1 MKKELQKMKG
11 FIASALFSLIHLSV
25 SAQNTFPALGP
36 VGIGTTAPTSM
47 LTIRPT
53 LANAFD
59 IHPAT
64 LSTTTGEF
72 RLRELTANGS
82 QYVGFKAPSSI
93 VADVMW
99 VLPST
104 LGTSEQVLSR
114 GSGSSLVWSTV
125 PALSLNNLST
135 TSVNVDLLPNTNGTR
150 NLGSSTLRWNHGY
163 FNGGVVVG
171 NTTVT
176 AAGMIRYNAGSFQG
190 YNGSTWV
197 NLGGG
202 ATGANTSLSNLSA
215 TSINAD
221 MIPSSSDLRSLGSN
235 TFRWKDLWL
244 SGELRTTGG
253 ITANTIYLES
263 EIYASPGG
271 ETVLSYNPLNNNVSI
286 ANARIPNFSS
296 SNNIF
301 IGPFAGNQLI
311 TGSLYDN
318 ICIGTSAGTSLN
330 QGNVNTII
338 GTFAGVN
345 VQSGSGNTMLGYG
358 SGEQVTSGFDNTII
372 GMLSGTDLSSGS
384 KNAFLGREAGNRIN
398 DGVNNVCI
406 GNGAAPNLST
416 PYNASGLT
424 LLGANAQTN
433 GAYNNAAAIGN
444 SAVVNASN
452 RVRIGNAAITRIS
465 GQVGFSIDSDRR
477 LKQNV
482 KDYALGLEFI
492 NKLRPVSYEYTTNP
506 EGGNRQGFIAQE
518 VEEALGK
525 TPFEGLSR
533 PEHEADYYAINYAA
547 FVVPL
552 VNAVKELTE
561 KVNALEAK
569 LEAANNYPVELHNRM
584 IQRDNQTLG
593 QNEPNP
599 FEDFSRIHY
608 DFNKN
613 PAQGRI
619 LIIDMNGRNVQ
630 TYTANAQQGVVMI
643 QKGQLAPGV
652 YTYMLMDGNEFISS
666 KQMIVK

>member
-1 MKKELQKMKG
+1 MLNSWVNITQ
-11 FIASALFSLIHLSV
+11 
-25 SAQNTFPALGP
+25 AQNTFPSSGN
-36 VGIGTTAPTSM
+36 VGIGTTSPSSM
-47 LTIRPT
+47 LTIHPNFS
-53 LANAFD
+53 NALEIRSAKF
-59 IHPAT
+59 T
-64 LSTTTGEF
+64 SQTGEMRFLELAANGNEYVGF
-72 RLRELTANGS
+72 RAPNSLTSNMVWTLPSANGS
-82 QYVGFKAPSSI
+82 SGQ
-93 VADVMW
+93 
-99 VLPST
+99 VLARTGSFGLTWQTVPST
-104 LGTSEQVLSR
+104 
-114 GSGSSLVWSTV
+114 
-125 PALSLNNLST
+125 SLNNLTST
-135 TSVNVDLLPNTNGTR
+135 SINVSLVPSTNGTL
-150 NLGSSTLRWNHGY
+150 NLGTNSARWNQGF
-163 FNGGVVVG
+163 FNGGVRIG
-171 NTTVT
+171 NSTLNT
-176 AAGMIRYNAGSFQG
+176 AGMLRFDGTNFQG
-190 YNGSTWV
+190 FNGSTWV
-197 NLGGG
+197 NLSGT
-202 ATGANTSLSNLSA
+202 AGANNALSNLAA

-221 MIPSSSDLRSLGSN
+221 MIPSSSNLRSLGSN
-235 TFRWKDLWL
+235 TLRWKDLWL

-253 ITANTIYLES
+253 VTANTIYLES

-311 TGSLYDN
+311 TVSLYDN
-318 ICIGTSAGTSLN
+318 ICIGASAGTSLN

-358 SGEQVTSGFDNTII
+358 SGEQVTTGFDNTII
-372 GMLSGTDLSSGS
+372 GMLSGTDLSNGS
-384 KNAFLGREAGNRIN
+384 NNAFLGREAGNRIN
-398 DGVNNVCI
+398 GGVNNVCI
-406 GNGAAPNLST
+406 GNAAAPNIST
-416 PYNASGLT
+416 PYNAVGLT

-433 GAYNNAAAIGN
+433 GAFSNATAIGN
-444 SAVVNASN
+444 GAIVAASN
-452 RVRIGNAAITRIS
+452 RVRIGNTAVTRIS

-482 KDYALGLEFI
+482 KDYELGLEFI

-525 TPFEGLSR
+525 TPFEGLSK
-533 PEHEADYYAINYAA
+533 PEHDEDYYAINYAA

-552 VNAVKELTE
+552 VNAIKELTE
-561 KVNALEAK
+561 KVNELEAK
-569 LEAANNYPVELHNRM
+569 LEAANNYPMELQNRM

-599 FEDFSRIHY
+599 FEDVSRIHY

-630 TYTANAQQGVVMI
+630 TYTANAQQGVVVI

-652 YTYMLMDGNEFISS
+652 YSYMLMDGNEFISS